1 MNNLLEELNQTVLN
15 NTTRQDVIRALQES
29 KLHTNSDIYKDSNP
43 KESSSDFEELL
54 KELGD

>member
-1 MNNLLEELNQTVLN
+1 MNNLLEELNQVKID

>member
-1 MNNLLEELNQTVLN
+1 MNDLLELLDQTKID
-15 NTTRQDVIRALQES
+15 NTTRQDIIRSLQES
-29 KLHTNSDIYKDSNP
+29 NLHTNSDIYKDSNP

>member
-1 MNNLLEELNQTVLN
+1 MNDLLELLDQTKIDS
-15 NTTRQDVIRALQES
+15 TTRQDIVRSLQES
-29 KLHTNSDIYKDSNP
+29 NLHINSDIYKDSNP

>member
-1 MNNLLEELNQTVLN
+1 MSDLLELLNQTKID